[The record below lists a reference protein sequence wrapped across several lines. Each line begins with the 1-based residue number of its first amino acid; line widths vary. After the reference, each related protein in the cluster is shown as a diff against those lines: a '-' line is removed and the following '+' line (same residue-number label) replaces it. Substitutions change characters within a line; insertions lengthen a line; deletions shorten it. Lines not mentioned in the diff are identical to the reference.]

1 MFCPII
7 WQEQFCSCD
16 QVWVNQINCLIN
28 SSCWVT
34 QSEMILGWVWAAHRS
49 LKGGWM
55 MWSDTDTPAGV
66 EETNSQVVKRGGM
79 WQGLGA
85 VLGDV
90 RASWVTVAWRQRQDW
105 GSGFRQHLATRGD
118 PKLGQVATP
127 QTACFGAVTSVNPHP
142 DSWPRRA
149 LRDTPV
155 CPARW
160 GLQWLVGTDKE
171 HNDTVT
177 EDSCVA
183 VLIYTRILENA
194 VLRLRLCLHL
204 MATVGVREVSC
215 PHADC

>member
-90 RASWVTVAWRQRQDW
+90 RASWVTVAWRQRRDW

-118 PKLGQVATP
+118 PKLGQVASP

-142 DSWPRRA
+142 DSWLRRA

-171 HNDTVT
+171 HN
-177 EDSCVA
+177 
-183 VLIYTRILENA
+183 ENT
-194 VLRLRLCLHL
+194 LCLSHRHWGLLCGCAHL
-204 MATVGVREVSC
+204 HQNSWKCCSQTQIVSASNGHC
-215 PHADC
+215 WSEGG